1 MSWKNPVSDLQVMV
15 YNKVRADI
23 LVQIATI
30 VLLLY
35 RWFAFII
42 KISVLFMKYRETQ
55 DPDIAKKLQ
64 PFEVPKAIRNII
76 QRE

>member
-1 MSWKNPVSDLQVMV
+1 
-15 YNKVRADI
+15 
-23 LVQIATI
+23 
-30 VLLLY
+30 
-35 RWFAFII
+35 
-42 KISVLFMKYRETQ
+42 MKYKETQ

>member
-1 MSWKNPVSDLQVMV
+1 M
-15 YNKVRADI
+15 
-23 LVQIATI
+23 
-30 VLLLY
+30 
-35 RWFAFII
+35 
-42 KISVLFMKYRETQ
+42 FMKYQENK